1 MVLNRLMIT
10 PKSLQQGDTVAI
22 VSTAR
27 KITKEEL
34 HPALQ
39 LLKSWGLQAVLG
51 KTIGAEENQFAGSD
65 ELRAADFQE
74 MMDDPNIKAIWSA
87 RGGYGTVRI
96 IDKLDFSK
104 FRQNPKWIIGY
115 SDVTVLHS
123 HIHTLGVETLHAQ
136 MCLEIENK
144 TEEAR
149 ESIRKVIFGEEYLIS
164 FGVNT
169 YKEACGDTLQEEA
182 LGDTL
187 QENTRLGFIK
197 GEIIGGNLSVL
208 YSLVGSASEM
218 KTEGKILFIEDLDEM
233 LYHIDRMMMNLKRS
247 GYLKNLKALVIG
259 GMTQM
264 KDNKVYFGKTAE
276 ETIVHLVKEYDYP
289 VISNFPAGHI
299 LDNRA
304 VIMGREV
311 RLNVLGSTIKVE
323 FSSSK
328 NHKSSI

>member
-1 MVLNRLMIT
+1 MIT
-10 PKSLQQGDTVAI
+10 PNTLQKGDTVAI

-34 HPALQ
+34 KPALE
-39 LLKSWGLQAVLG
+39 LLKSWGLKSVLG

-65 ELRAADFQE
+65 ELRAADFQQ
-74 MMDDPNIKAIWSA
+74 MLDDPNINAIWCA

-96 IDKLDFSK
+96 IDKLDFSSFTK
-104 FRQNPKWIIGY
+104 NPKWIIGY

-123 HIHTLGVETLHAQ
+123 HIHNLGVETLHAQ

-144 TEEAR
+144 SEEAR
-149 ESIRKVIFGEEYLIS
+149 ESIRKVLFGEDYLIS
-164 FGVNT
+164 FSVDT
-169 YKEACGDTLQEEA
+169 YKEACR
-182 LGDTL
+182 DTL

-208 YSLVGSASEM
+208 YSLVGSPSEM
-218 KTEGKILFIEDLDEM
+218 KTDGKILFIEDLDEM

-247 GYLKNLKALVIG
+247 GYLKNLKAIIIG

-276 ETIVHLVKEYDYP
+276 ETIVDLVKEYDYP
-289 VISNFPAGHI
+289 VILNFPAGHI
-299 LDNRA
+299 LDNRGL
-304 VIMGREV
+304 ILGREV
-311 RLNVLGSTIKVE
+311 KLISENDKVILE
-323 FSSSK
+323 F
-328 NHKSSI
+328 